1 MGNTP
6 SGSTTPPAPTP
17 PTPVVSVA
25 LQKTPTQDGASGLQ
39 YSGQVYTN
47 QAQRLSSDICQGS
60 SSVSADQIGDVMP
73 LSISTDT
80 LSVDPATNRI
90 SASSLQ
96 TYVSNLM
103 NTGRIPGEL
112 GDFKEQMLADKGTY
126 ELVQGEYCFY
136 ESRYKAALEQFI
148 SIVSD
153 PNGGDSSAILAST
166 ISLNK
171 RLNSLLEIVN
181 YVGNYR
187 ATQVNQRGPQIE
199 KANTDIQQ
207 KIGVLQ
213 QQQEYLSSTN
223 VHIKTQ
229 EEMVRYSAEKSRAMN
244 IQIMFFVALNIIAI
258 GTVLTVYKGLPPKP
272 M

>member
-6 SGSTTPPAPTP
+6 SGPITPPTPTP
-17 PTPVVSVA
+17 PTPVISVP
-25 LQKTPTQDGASGLQ
+25 LQKTPTQDGASGLH

-47 QAQRLSSDICQGS
+47 QAQQLSSDICQGA
-60 SSVSADQIGDVMP
+60 SVSADQIGDIMP

-80 LSVDPATNRI
+80 LPVDPATNRI

-96 TYVSNLM
+96 SYVSNLM

-112 GDFKEQMLADKGTY
+112 DNFKDQMLADKGTY
-126 ELVQGEYCFY
+126 ELIQGEYCFY

-153 PNGGDSSAILAST
+153 PNGGDSSTILAST

-181 YVGNYR
+181 YVGNNR
-187 ATQVNQRGPQIE
+187 ATHVAKRGPQIE